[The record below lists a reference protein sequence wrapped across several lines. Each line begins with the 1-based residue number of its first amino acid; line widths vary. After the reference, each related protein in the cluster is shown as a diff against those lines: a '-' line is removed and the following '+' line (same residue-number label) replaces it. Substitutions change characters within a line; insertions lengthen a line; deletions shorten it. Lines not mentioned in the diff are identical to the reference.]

1 MAKSNEPI
9 WWSLFGAGGAV
20 AALLLPIHIFLTGLA
35 GPLGW
40 VSAVAFDFARV
51 QSLLAHP
58 ITRLY
63 CFVLIS
69 LPLFHAA
76 HRIRFTLV
84 DLGIRGVDMFLA
96 VVCYGAAI
104 VGTLVTAGVLW
115 TF

>member
-9 WWSLFGAGGAV
+9 WWSLFSAGGVV
-20 AALLLPIHIFLTGLA
+20 AAFLIPIHIVLTGLA

-40 VSAVAFDFARV
+40 VSAEAFDHARM
-51 QSLLAHP
+51 QALLSHP

-69 LPLFHAA
+69 LAFFHAA

-84 DLGIRGVDMFLA
+84 DLGIRGVDMLLA

-104 VGTLVTAGVLW
+104 VGTVVTVQVLW